1 MGTCSDLL
9 TMVVTN
15 LSIVLFTAILF
26 LFTSSIFFSNHP
38 TFVQAISANESNRV
52 LGGVASLLSSNPDI
66 VVNGFHAPI
75 SNASNSKPDVPAAE
89 KGFLVAQEGYFKISY
104 PSSWIKNNVP
114 TSQFTGVLSTPIVSF
129 SIPAASLD
137 SRAITNT
144 GVLIAKYVMGDRSS
158 SASLSDYVKQE
169 INALEGNTYF
179 ELNESSSAKLGGT
192 NAAHTLVYTASIS
205 DSYTLAVDREKT
217 METIAIKDGT
227 AYFVVYRE
235 NTDLYSTYLPLV
247 NKMVD
252 SFEFSDLQKPIQS
265 IQPN

>member
-1 MGTCSDLL
+1 MGTYSDLL

-26 LFTSSIFFSNHP
+26 LFTSFVFFSNHP

-52 LGGVASLLSSNPDI
+52 LGGIASLLSSNPDI
-66 VVNGFHAPI
+66 VVNGFHAPV

-89 KGFLVAQEGYFKISY
+89 KGFLVDEEGNFNISY

-137 SRAITNT
+137 SRAFTNT
-144 GVLIAKYVMGDRSS
+144 GVMIAKYVMGNRSS
-158 SASLSDYVKQE
+158 SASLPSLSEYVKQE
-169 INALEGNTYF
+169 INALQGNTYF
-179 ELNESSSAKLGGT
+179 ELNASSPTTIGGN
-192 NAAHTLVYTASIS
+192 NAAHTLVYTSSIS
-205 DSYTLAVDREKT
+205 DSYTLTVDWEKT

-227 AYFVVYRE
+227 AYLIVYRE
-235 NTDLYSTYLPLV
+235 NPELYPTYLPLV
-247 NKMVD
+247 NKMVN
-252 SFEFSDLQKPIQS
+252 SFEFK
-265 IQPN
+265 